1 MKVKRKSFVFLLL
14 LLVLLLTACGGKKA
28 GLRVE
33 GAWGRPSPKMA
44 MAGAFYM
51 TIYNDG
57 TEDDRLISASSPV
70 CGSVELHESYMT
82 PEGAMGMRP
91 IEGGILVPAKGKAE
105 LKVGGLHI
113 MCIDIKQG
121 FEIGKKVLVNLQF
134 EKGGSMP
141 IEIEIRQEAP

>member
-1 MKVKRKSFVFLLL
+1 MRRKRFVFLLL
-14 LLVLLLTACGGKKA
+14 LLALLLTACGVKKG

-57 TEDDRLISASSPV
+57 AQDDRLISAASPA
-70 CGSVELHESYMT
+70 CGTVELHESYMT

-91 IEGGILVPAKGKAE
+91 VAGGIPVPAKGKAE

-113 MCIDIKQG
+113 MCIDVKEG
-121 FEIGKKVLVNLQF
+121 FEVGKKVPLTLHF
-134 EKGGSMP
+134 EKGGDLSV
-141 IEIEIRQEAP
+141 EVEIRQEAP

>member
-1 MKVKRKSFVFLLL
+1 MTGKRFAFLLL
-14 LLVLLLTACGGKKA
+14 FLAFLLTACGGKK
-28 GLRVE
+28 GDLRVE

-57 TEDDRLISASSPV
+57 AQDDRLISASSPA
-70 CGSVELHESYMT
+70 CGKVELHESHMT

-91 IEGGILVPAKGKAE
+91 IEGGIPVPAKGKAE

-113 MCIDIKQG
+113 MCIDIKEG
-121 FEIGKKVLVNLQF
+121 FEVGKKVVVNLQF
-134 EKGGSMP
+134 EKGGSIP

>member
-1 MKVKRKSFVFLLL
+1 MKAHWKWFVFLVLA
-14 LLVLLLTACGGKKA
+14 LVLAACGGKK
-28 GLRVE
+28 GSLRVE

-51 TIYNDG
+51 TIYNDSSQ
-57 TEDDRLISASSPV
+57 DDRLISASSPV
-70 CGSVELHESYMT
+70 CGTVELHESYMT

-91 IEGGILVPAKGKAE
+91 IEGGIPVPAKGKAE

-121 FEIGKKVLVNLQF
+121 FEVGKKVPVTLKF
-134 EKGGSMP
+134 EKGGDLS
-141 IEIEIRQEAP
+141 IEIEIRQQAP